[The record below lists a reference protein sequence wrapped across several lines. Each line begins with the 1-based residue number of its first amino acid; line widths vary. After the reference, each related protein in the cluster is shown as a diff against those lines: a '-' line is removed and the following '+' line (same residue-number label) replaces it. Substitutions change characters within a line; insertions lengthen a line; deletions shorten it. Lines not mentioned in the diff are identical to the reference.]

1 MGGDIVWTA
10 GRIASIVRY
19 ILFIAR
25 EYICMHLQHSFFL
38 GRVVGSIPNIFGQI
52 TGEFTTHQD
61 ISMGKL
67 SCHICHSYRNAVELC
82 RICVMQLFTPE

>member
-25 EYICMHLQHSFFL
+25 EYICMHLQHSFFW
-38 GRVVGSIPNIFGQI
+38 
-52 TGEFTTHQD
+52 
-61 ISMGKL
+61 
-67 SCHICHSYRNAVELC
+67 VELLVLSPTFLD
-82 RICVMQLFTPE
+82 R